1 MREQRI
7 DLTKFPRE
15 TSTREMKE
23 SRCPQTRVAAM
34 QAEHKTSA
42 MRTVLCAILAA
53 VSLSACM
60 HTEMPILDTPAP
72 ANWRQAA
79 STAMAEQ
86 TQPGPDWWLVFHD
99 PLLNQLMQTALKQN
113 LTLQQ
118 ASERITYA
126 RSLQAHELATEKPQ
140 LSIYAGPNSLSRMLA
155 VGGNSSSGQSRHA
168 ASGAFLAGFDLIWEL
183 PIFGQG
189 SGQRQITQADLQI
202 AEADV
207 SSKQLSLAAEVVRV
221 YAELE
226 AAVQREKQLALTE
239 AGYANLRTLAD
250 KGVSGGFTSPET
262 AESLLAEIQGAQ
274 RMRRQNRLNQE
285 MALQRLAVLCGQAEP
300 TEAWLT
306 ELQSRSAA
314 KLAED
319 VQSVSLPQR
328 IPAEIIRQRPD
339 IKTAESLVLKATGAL
354 GIAKADLYPKLS
366 IEGALMVAGRV
377 TGESLSHTG
386 SLTYIAPSINIPVLD
401 WGLRREVVNQR
412 ESQLREALLAYK
424 EAVLLAI
431 EETENALIHFNESR
445 AQLLADEQALSR
457 WQTQSAKLHRAL
469 DVGYLSKMDVFKQD
483 MRNQQTLLQYIDAKQ
498 AWMRGYA
505 YANKALSGT
514 VSLNPDQQATE
525 NTQ

>member
-1 MREQRI
+1 MGLDALMHSVRLIRQSAR
-7 DLTKFPRE
+7 LVRLLARWQMARPARV
-15 TSTREMKE
+15 STLV
-23 SRCPQTRVAAM
+23 SG
-34 QAEHKTSA
+34 
-42 MRTVLCAILAA
+42 MRTTTVSVLVA
-53 VSLSACM
+53 VSLSACL
-60 HTEMPILDTPAP
+60 HTEMPALDTPAP
-72 ANWRQAA
+72 AQWRQAHTTSA
-79 STAMAEQ
+79 TQLSAAETA
-86 TQPGPDWWLVFHD
+86 WWLAFKD

-118 ASERITYA
+118 ASERISYA

-140 LSIYAGPNSLSRMLA
+140 LSLYAGPNSLSRMLA
-155 VGGNSSSGQSRHA
+155 VGNSSSGQSRHA

-189 SGQRQITQADLQI
+189 AGQRQITQADLQI

-207 SSKQLSLAAEVVRV
+207 SSRQLSLAAELVRV

-226 AAVQREKQLALTE
+226 AAVQREKQLALAE
-239 AGYANLRTLAD
+239 AGYANLRTLSN

-262 AESLLAEIQGAQ
+262 AESFITEVQAAQ

-300 TEAWLT
+300 AEAWLT
-306 ELQSRSAA
+306 ELQSRPAG

-319 VQSVSLPQR
+319 VQSISLPMR
-328 IPAEIIRQRPD
+328 VPAEIIRQRPD
-339 IKTAESLVLKATGAL
+339 IKMAESQVLKATGAL
-354 GIAKADLYPKLS
+354 GIAKSDLYPKLS

-377 TGESLSHTG
+377 TGESLRHTG
-386 SLTYIAPSINIPVLD
+386 SLTYIAPSINIPLLD

-431 EETENALIHFNESR
+431 EETENALVNFNESR
-445 AQLLADEQALSR
+445 AQLLAEEQALSR
-457 WQTQSAKLHRAL
+457 WQAQSAKLQRAV

-505 YANKALSGT
+505 FANKALSGAF
-514 VSLNPDQQATE
+514 SLNPDQQATE